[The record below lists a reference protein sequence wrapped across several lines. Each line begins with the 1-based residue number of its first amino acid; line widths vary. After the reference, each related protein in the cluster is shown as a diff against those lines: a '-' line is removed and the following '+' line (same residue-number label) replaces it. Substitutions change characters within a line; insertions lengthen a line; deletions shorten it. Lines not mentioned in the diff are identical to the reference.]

1 MDIATIFRELSR
13 RRIYVAGV
21 CVFAVLVGLA
31 VEYRVPSF
39 QSRSYQSGAATA
51 FILVDTPSSQIVNV
65 SPRGSDTTAARASL
79 LASLMIDGEIK
90 SIIAQR
96 AGLQANKLVA
106 TTSAAI
112 NPAAGGGAATAAGP
126 PASGSG
132 SGSGSFALT
141 TQVPTDASGNELPII
156 QLDTQA
162 PTPAGAAKLANAAI
176 AGVSAYLNTK
186 AAGEGISD
194 AQRLRVSGMGAPQ
207 ATVETHGPTH
217 MVVILVVFITFLL
230 GCAGIL
236 GVQALVRGWRAA
248 AGREQAGEED
258 PLNALEA
265 VRGTEEPFA
274 RPAGAEEGFLG
285 ALGPEPESPQF
296 PPVPRPDEPFRRLV
310 RTSPVG
316 SSKPGSDT
324 GDPGDDWSP
333 ADYAIATEKDSFRNR
348 FGRE

>member
-65 SPRGSDTTAARASL
+65 SPTGSGTTAARASL

-96 AGLQANKLVA
+96 AGLQATKLVA

-126 PASGSG
+126 PASG

-186 AAGEGISD
+186 ATGEGISD

-274 RPAGAEEGFLG
+274 HPAGAEEGFLG
-285 ALGPEPESPQF
+285 ALGPEPES
-296 PPVPRPDEPFRRLV
+296 PRPDEPFRRLV

-324 GDPGDDWSP
+324 GDPGDDRSP
-333 ADYAIATEKDSFRNR
+333 ADYAIATEKDSFRKALGVSR
-348 FGRE
+348 SA